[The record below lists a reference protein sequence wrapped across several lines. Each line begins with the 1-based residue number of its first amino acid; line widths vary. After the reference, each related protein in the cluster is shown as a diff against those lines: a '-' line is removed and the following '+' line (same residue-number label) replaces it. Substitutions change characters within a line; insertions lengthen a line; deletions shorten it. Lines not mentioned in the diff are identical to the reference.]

1 MRVGS
6 YFLGSSGESAARDVD
21 LNTATSMLLK
31 TLSTL
36 RATPLVALIS
46 STGIPAQ
53 RLEEAIALLKSGD
66 RVRIDLKKGRADIL
80 LSDAELA
87 ERRAALQKQ
96 GGFPYPPHQTP
107 WQEIQRGMVDQL
119 AEGMVLKPAVKY
131 QRVAEKFVPRDNH

>member
-53 RLEEAIALLKSGD
+53 RLEEAIALLKSG
-66 RVRIDLKKGRADIL
+66 
-80 LSDAELA
+80 
-87 ERRAALQKQ
+87 
-96 GGFPYPPHQTP
+96 
-107 WQEIQRGMVDQL
+107 GMVEIESD
-119 AEGMVLKPAVKY
+119 GGVKLTENGEKARY
-131 QRVAEKFVPRDNH
+131 LVAS